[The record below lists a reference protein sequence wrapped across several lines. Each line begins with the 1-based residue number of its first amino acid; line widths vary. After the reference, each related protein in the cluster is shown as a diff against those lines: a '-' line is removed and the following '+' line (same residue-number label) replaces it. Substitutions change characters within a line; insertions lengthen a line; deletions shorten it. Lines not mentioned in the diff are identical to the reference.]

1 MYKYISVLFLMVCG
15 NAFCHEHHNPAPPPH
30 VNPPHVEQHHE
41 AQRHAENRAV
51 ERHEERSIRR
61 EERHEERHEHRLAER
76 WNHHGVWDRA
86 CRGGN
91 WGEGSWELHNGCR
104 HWSCRHIVWAG
115 NFSCYVGV
123 FDFDGEVCVFPNV
136 VFDFGIELPEVVVI
150 DGVNGHYEV
159 KSDDVVVIE
168 AKTKWTEVDG
178 VWKSIIVT
186 PAVVEK
192 RECRVWV
199 QNDE

>member
-41 AQRHAENRAV
+41 AQRHVENRVV
-51 ERHEERSIRR
+51 ERREERSIRR
-61 EERHEERHEHRLAER
+61 EEHREVRIER
-76 WNHHGVWDRA
+76 WNNHGVWDRA

-91 WGEGSWELHNGCR
+91 WGAGAWELHNGCR
-104 HWSCRHIVWAG
+104 HWSCRHIAWAG
-115 NFSCYVGV
+115 DFSCYVGV
-123 FDFDGEVCVFPNV
+123 FDFDGDVCVFPTV
-136 VFDFGIELPEVVVI
+136 VFDFGIELPAVVVI
-150 DGVNGHYEV
+150 DGVNGHYEI

-168 AKTKWTEVDG
+168 AKTRWAEVDG
-178 VWKSIIVT
+178 VWKSVIIT

-199 QNDE
+199 KNDE